1 MFHMSHVTFFF
12 LSFFQTKWWSLLVK
26 GLFSTGFFHPTSHA
40 VDYKWSFKKILPFLH
55 LSSFCSHCTCKE
67 STFYLL
73 YTKVKLVNFTL
84 LLSIVCNLNV
94 EKWRVRSYH
103 LLNLSKLTL
112 WTSICWSSLKDNR
125 PSTQ

>member
-40 VDYKWSFKKILPFLH
+40 VDYKWSLKKISLSCICLLFVHIAHVRSQHFIFL
-55 LSSFCSHCTCKE
+55 
-67 STFYLL
+67 YI
-73 YTKVKLVNFTL
+73 KVKLVNFTL

-125 PSTQ
+125 PSTH